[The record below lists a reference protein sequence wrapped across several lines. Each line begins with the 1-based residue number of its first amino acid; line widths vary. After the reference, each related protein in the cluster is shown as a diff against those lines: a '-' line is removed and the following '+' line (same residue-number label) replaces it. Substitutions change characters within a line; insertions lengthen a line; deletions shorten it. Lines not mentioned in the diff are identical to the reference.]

1 VTEALPQQPQNL
13 TLSLRISEALRNRL
27 EDLRKLTASRKGDN
41 VSTSEIA
48 KRLLEAAHH
57 ERMEVVE
64 LLGKATESL
73 LEIRRKGEAGQMLS
87 RAQWTLLAYYVQRGS
102 EGFSK
107 TPPSRESFIGML
119 KAFSAAYQLSNKR
132 SRYDGEY
139 FSNLGPDAWP
149 EQPLGSSPI
158 TPEVVRVAVAKLL
171 QHLEDPASRCGPPIM
186 AGRNLYLLLEDAEK
200 PCSVAELN
208 QALAPFFRVLWR
220 VAARGHYAA
229 AREPIRASGQTFF
242 RPPIPTLHEN
252 GFTLTFSL
260 GMDGELSM
268 LLCLPGTRG
277 PAYPLAPYPMIAE
290 FRSMLRAFPEPRPQQ
305 IWDGERLFAFTTQAH
320 TPGEPIDCWF
330 RAKNNGITVGFSSEE
345 WKTVGELFRR
355 GWEMPEVKV
364 AWEALSLEYGEM

>member
-1 VTEALPQQPQNL
+1 VTDALPQQPQNL

-27 EDLRKLTASRKGDN
+27 EDLRKLTASRKGDS

-73 LEIRRKGEAGQMLS
+73 LEIRKKSEAGQMLS

-107 TPPSRESFIGML
+107 TPPSRESFIGIL
-119 KAFSAAYQLSNKR
+119 KAFRAVYQLSNSR
-132 SRYDGEY
+132 SRNDGEY
-139 FSNLGPDAWP
+139 FSDLGPDSWP
-149 EQPLGSSPI
+149 ERPLGSGSI
-158 TPEVVRVAVAKLL
+158 SPEVVREAVAKLL
-171 QHLEDPASRCGPPIM
+171 QRLEDPASTVGPPIM
-186 AGRNLYLLLEDAEK
+186 AGRNLYMLLEDTEK
-200 PCSVAELN
+200 HCSVAELN

-220 VAARGHYAA
+220 VAALGHYAA
-229 AREPIRASGQTFF
+229 AREPIRAGGQTFF

-252 GFTLTFSL
+252 GFTLAFSL

-305 IWDGERLFAFTTQAH
+305 IWDGDRFFAFTTQTN

-330 RAKNNGITVGFSSEE
+330 RAKNNGITVGFSAEE
-345 WKTVGELFRR
+345 WKTVRELFRR
-355 GWEMPEVKV
+355 GWEMPEVRV

>member
-1 VTEALPQQPQNL
+1 MTEAFPQAQNL

-27 EDLRKLTASRKGDN
+27 EDLRKLTALRKGDN

-48 KRLLEAAHH
+48 KRLLESAQH
-57 ERMEVVE
+57 ERMELVE

-87 RAQWTLLAYYVQRGS
+87 RAEWTLLAYYVQRGS
-102 EGFSK
+102 EAFSK
-107 TPPSRESFIGML
+107 IPPSRQSFIGIL
-119 KAFSAAYQLSNKR
+119 KAFDAVYQLSNKR

-139 FSNLGPDAWP
+139 FSNLGPDSWP
-149 EQPLGSSPI
+149 KEPLGLGVI
-158 TPEVVRVAVAKLL
+158 APEVVRRAVAQLL
-171 QHLEDPASRCGPPIM
+171 QRLEDRASGIGPPIT
-186 AGRNLYLLLEDAEK
+186 AGRLLYMLLEDVEK
-200 PCSVAELN
+200 SLSVAELN

-220 VAARGHYAA
+220 VAARGHYASERA
-229 AREPIRASGQTFF
+229 PIRASGQFFF

-252 GFTLTFSL
+252 GFTLAFSV

-277 PAYPLAPYPMIAE
+277 PAYPLAPYPVIAE
-290 FRSMLRAFPEPRPQQ
+290 FRSMLRAFPEPKPQQ
-305 IWDGERLFAFTTQAH
+305 TFDGERFFAFTTQAH

-330 RAKNNGITVGFSSEE
+330 RAKDNGITVGFSSEE

-364 AWEALSLEYGEM
+364 EWEALSLEYGEM

>member
-1 VTEALPQQPQNL
+1 MTEALPQQPQNL

-27 EDLRKLTASRKGDN
+27 EDLRKLTALRKGDS

-57 ERMEVVE
+57 ERMELVE

-119 KAFSAAYQLSNKR
+119 KAFRAAYQLSNKR
-132 SRYDGEY
+132 SIYDGEY

-149 EQPLGSSPI
+149 ERPLGSSPI
-158 TPEVVRVAVAKLL
+158 SPEVVRVAVAKLL
-171 QHLEDPASRCGPPIM
+171 QRLEDPASRCGPPIM

-200 PCSVAELN
+200 SCSVAELN

-242 RPPIPTLHEN
+242 RPPIPALHEN
-252 GFTLTFSL
+252 GFTLAFSL

-330 RAKNNGITVGFSSEE
+330 RAKDNGITVGFSSEE
-345 WKTVGELFRR
+345 WKTVRELFRR

>member
-1 VTEALPQQPQNL
+1 
-13 TLSLRISEALRNRL
+13 
-27 EDLRKLTASRKGDN
+27 
-41 VSTSEIA
+41 
-48 KRLLEAAHH
+48 
-57 ERMEVVE
+57 ME
-64 LLGKATESL
+64 LLGKAAESL
-73 LEIRRKGEAGQMLS
+73 LEIRRKSEAGRMLS

-107 TPPSRESFIGML
+107 TPPSRESFIGIL
-119 KAFSAAYQLSNKR
+119 QAFSAVYQLSNKR

-139 FSNLGPDAWP
+139 FSDLGPDSWP
-149 EQPLGSSPI
+149 ERPLGSGPI
-158 TPEVVRVAVAKLL
+158 APEVVREAVAKLL
-171 QHLEDPASRCGPPIM
+171 QRLEDPASQ
-186 AGRNLYLLLEDAEK
+186 
-200 PCSVAELN
+200 LN
-208 QALAPFFRVLWR
+208 HSLAPSFRVLWR
-220 VAARGHYAA
+220 VAARGHYSA
-229 AREPIRASGQTFF
+229 AREPIRAGGQTFF

-252 GFTLTFSL
+252 GFTLAFSL

-268 LLCLPGTRG
+268 LLCLLGTRG

-330 RAKNNGITVGFSSEE
+330 RAKDNGITVGFSSEE
-345 WKTVGELFRR
+345 WKTVRELFRR